1 MALNELYARRLAT
14 LVTLIEDAIERI
26 ERILTKQ
33 SALLDAGLPSVRLT
47 HAQID
52 QAHQHLQVMRRH
64 VRELAD
70 RFNVQR
76 RTPEPQQVIAAEL
89 SSLWVMLENS
99 LPEQMKGYGREFAPD
114 DRKDWEQHVRALLQD
129 TERIRQAALHS
140 ENP

>member
-1 MALNELYARRLAT
+1 MALNEVHARRLAT
-14 LVTLIEDAIERI
+14 LVNLIEDAIERI
-26 ERILTKQ
+26 ERILAKQ
-33 SALLDAGLPSVRLT
+33 SALLEAGLPSVRLT
-47 HAQID
+47 QRQIY

-76 RTPEPQQVIAAEL
+76 RAPEPQQVIAAEL
-89 SSLWVMLENS
+89 SSLWVMLEDS
-99 LPEQMKGYGREFAPD
+99 LPERMKGYGRELAPD
-114 DRKDWEQHVRALLQD
+114 DREEWGQHIRALLQD